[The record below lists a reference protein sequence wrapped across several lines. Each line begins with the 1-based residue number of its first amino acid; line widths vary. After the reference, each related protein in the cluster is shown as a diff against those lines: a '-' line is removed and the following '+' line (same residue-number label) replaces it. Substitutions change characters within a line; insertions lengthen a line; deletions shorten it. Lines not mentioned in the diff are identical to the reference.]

1 MKSTAI
7 SRLRAFFSLHGTR
20 IFFVLFFG
28 ILTVFSFCICGK
40 PTAGDILI
48 AAWGTTYL
56 LFPVSGIALALSAV
70 LKRYFLALSLFIGYH
85 AGLVLAIVGTDPGEA
100 HFLYGRITVILTML
114 IAVILGLWIEYF
126 AHRKA
131 IPAET
136 APERE
141 A

>member
-7 SRLRAFFSLHGTR
+7 SRIRAFCSVHGAR

-28 ILTVFSFCICGK
+28 ILTVFSFCICEK
-40 PTAGDILI
+40 PAAGDILI
-48 AAWGTTYL
+48 ADWGTTYL

-100 HFLYGRITVILTML
+100 HFLYGKITVVLTML

-131 IPAET
+131 TPVKTPSES
-136 APERE
+136 E

>member
-7 SRLRAFFSLHGTR
+7 SRFRAFFSLHGTR

-28 ILTVFSFCICGK
+28 ILTVFSFCICEK
-40 PTAGDILI
+40 PAAGDILI
-48 AAWGTTYL
+48 ADWGTTYL
-56 LFPVSGIALALSAV
+56 LFPVAGIALALALL
-70 LKRYFLALSLFIGYH
+70 LKHEFLALSLFIGYH

-100 HFLYGRITVILTML
+100 HFLYGKITVVLTML

-131 IPAET
+131 TPVKSLSES
-136 APERE
+136 E